1 MISFTTVVVAVAIV
15 IMCACSYFIIG
26 SYERD
31 SKEAAR
37 EASMR
42 MAMSWAKC
50 FDTYSESANREIE
63 LQKEKVKELEVKIE
77 IQADLIKR
85 YRELMAATPAS
96 GVRGVIRNGSEEK
109 SK

>member
-1 MISFTTVVVAVAIV
+1 MISVTTIIVAVAIV
-15 IMCACSYFIIG
+15 MLCACSYAIIG

-50 FDTYSESANREIE
+50 FDVYSESANREIE
-63 LQKEKVKELEVKIE
+63 LQKEKVKELEIKIN

-85 YRELMAATPAS
+85 YRELMAATPAN
-96 GVRGVIRNGSEEK
+96 GVRGVIRNGEEK